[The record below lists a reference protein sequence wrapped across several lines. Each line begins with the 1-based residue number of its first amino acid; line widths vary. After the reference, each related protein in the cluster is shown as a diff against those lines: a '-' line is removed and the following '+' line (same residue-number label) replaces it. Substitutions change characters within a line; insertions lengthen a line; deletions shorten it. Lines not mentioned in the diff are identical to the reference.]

1 MAIRVGING
10 FGRIG
15 RNFFRAS
22 LDHDTLEFV
31 AVNDITDAKTL
42 AHLLKYDSVGGILEA
57 DVQAKDSS
65 LVVNGKTVKVLAE
78 RDPAKIP
85 WKDLGVDVVVE
96 STGLF
101 TDRDKAAK
109 HLEAG
114 APCVIISAP
123 AKDPDLTVVLGV
135 TKQTTIRTSTRSS
148 PTRPVRPIVWRQW
161 QKSSW
166 RILASVTA

>member
-1 MAIRVGING
+1 MAIRVGVNG

-31 AVNDITDAKTL
+31 AINDITDAKTL

-57 DVQAKDSS
+57 DVRAKDSF
-65 LVVNGKTVKVLAE
+65 LVVNGKDIKVVAE
-78 RDPAKIP
+78 RDPAKLP
-85 WKDLGVDVVVE
+85 WKDLGVDVVIE

-109 HLEAG
+109 HLDGG
-114 APCVIISAP
+114 AKKVIISAP
-123 AKDPDLTVVLGV
+123 AKGEDITIVMGV
-135 TKQTTIRTSTRSS
+135 N
-148 PTRPVRPIVWRQW
+148 
-161 QKSSW
+161 
-166 RILASVTA
+166 